1 MELQYK
7 MTGFLLIPDLVMK
20 HLALRTIQNVN
31 HTDSGSYTICV
42 TTTAGS
48 GTTVVNLDVYCEL
61 QLDLLHKYI
70 KACSS
75 STKFVRTSQTC
86 YTYVRT

>member
-20 HLALRTIQNVN
+20 HLALCTIQNVN
-31 HTDSGSYTICV
+31 RTYSGSYTICV

-48 GTTVVNLDVYCEL
+48 GKTAVNLDVYCEL
-61 QLDLLHKYI
+61 QLD
-70 KACSS
+70 
-75 STKFVRTSQTC
+75 F
-86 YTYVRT
+86 